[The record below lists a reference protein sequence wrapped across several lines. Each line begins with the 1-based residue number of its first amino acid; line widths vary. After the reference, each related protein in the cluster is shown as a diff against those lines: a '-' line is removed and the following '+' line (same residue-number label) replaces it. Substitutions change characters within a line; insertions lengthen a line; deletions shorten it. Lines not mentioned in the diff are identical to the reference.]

1 MITEPESAAMT
12 AANKQRA
19 REIVGSLLQIDK
31 ERQSVGAQGEE
42 GGSILGDI
50 PLFVFS

>member
-19 REIVGSLLQIDK
+19 REIVVLQIDK